1 MHTLFRMSYLSQIL
15 DTPERLCMR
24 VPTCHFL
31 KIKKKKKKRNTAKIR
46 EQEESNTLLQNK
58 ESIHTL
64 NNNSLFE
71 NE

>member
-1 MHTLFRMSYLSQIL
+1 MHTLFRMSYLSEIL

-24 VPTCHFL
+24 VPTCNFL
-31 KIKKKKKKRNTAKIR
+31 KIKKKKKRNTAKIR

-64 NNNSLFE
+64 NNNSSFE